1 MRPISKARGAI
12 VVTGTHFARA
22 TTAAAQLKAM
32 RIARAAGRKIV
43 FDIDYRPNL
52 WGLAGHGAG
61 EERYIKSGEVT
72 ESLSAILPQCDLI
85 VGTEEE
91 MMIAGGADDPLGAL
105 KRGARGQPCDAR
117 AQARADGLRRVSR
130 GDPRLARG
138 RDQGAGLSGRS
149 L

>member
-1 MRPISKARGAI
+1 MS
-12 VVTGTHFARA
+12 GTHFARA
-22 TTAAAQLKAM
+22 NTAAAQRKAM
-32 RIARAAGRKIV
+32 RIARAAGRKVV

-72 ESLSAILPQCDLI
+72 KSLSDILPQCDLI

-91 MMIAGGADDPLGAL
+91 MMIAGRSRRSARAALRAVRAASQATLVL
-105 KRGARGQPCDAR
+105 KRGPMGCVVFPAAIPNS
-117 AQARADGLRRVSR
+117 LETRR
-130 GDPRLARG
+130 
-138 RDQGAGLSGRS
+138 QGAGLSGRS